1 MADINIRIRLLVTLS
16 KFMFGKQERFN
27 TQTDSHHR
35 FDEEN
40 NSKYVIKKRSNQFL
54 PCPEMHLLIYYLRTV
69 NKYKI

>member
-40 NSKYVIKKRSNQFL
+40 NSKYVIKKDPTNPFPVQKCTCSF
-54 PCPEMHLLIYYLRTV
+54 I
-69 NKYKI
+69 I